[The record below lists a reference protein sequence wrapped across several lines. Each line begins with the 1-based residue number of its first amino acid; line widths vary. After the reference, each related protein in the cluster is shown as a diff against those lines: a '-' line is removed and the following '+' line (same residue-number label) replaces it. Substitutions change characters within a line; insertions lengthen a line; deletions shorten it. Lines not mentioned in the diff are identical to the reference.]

1 MCRVPMVCDVPARHA
16 AGRLESWLEEHTC
29 RICSMAAAAAASA
42 RVDEGG
48 RQRSTPSCRPSR
60 GPAAL
65 SPLMAMQRNA
75 NWRTASTRAC
85 MTWGGVAGSHYVP
98 PLDGL
103 WPKRLDCLRLSDTW
117 GASTAPLRLARAN
130 FSLKSWDEPH
140 SPFPPAARPPRVRW
154 GARDAA
160 EVASPSGN
168 APRSTR
174 RPAAHAASAHRSPL
188 TSAACFL
195 PTAASPVT
203 SVNAASAV

>member
-1 MCRVPMVCDVPARHA
+1 MCQLGMLQGGWK
-16 AGRLESWLEEHTC
+16 AGLRNTL
-29 RICSMAAAAAASA
+29 AASA
-42 RVDEGG
+42 RW
-48 RQRSTPSCRPSR
+48 P
-60 GPAAL
+60 
-65 SPLMAMQRNA
+65 PLLPPLH
-75 NWRTASTRAC
+75 ASTREGGKGAPRAAGPRGVQPPC
-85 MTWGGVAGSHYVP
+85 PLSWRCNAMPIGAQRAPERAWGGVAGSHYVP